1 MFIDYITLML
11 VNMAAGLVI
20 LAWFFLKG
28 LGGPNERAW
37 ASGLAMVGLVALI
50 AGFAMTFT
58 WPIPKL
64 EKVNLAWANA
74 AYGETTVMLG
84 ILFLGA
90 ALAVARSWS
99 LLPVTVYGCLAG
111 IIGIVLGV
119 RIGVLGLSQEPIM
132 TAAGFVLTGLGGPLS
147 LLVALAPERRR
158 VRIITAIVLCIAA
171 AIWLLTAILGYWAH
185 LAMLSKV

>member
-28 LGGPNERAW
+28 LGGPNEKAW
-37 ASGLAMVGLVALI
+37 ASGLAMVGLVALV

-64 EKVNLAWANA
+64 EQVNLAWANVA
-74 AYGETTVMLG
+74 FGETTVLLG

-90 ALAVARSWS
+90 ALAVSRSWS
-99 LLPVTVYGCLAG
+99 LVPVTVYACLAG
-111 IIGIVLGV
+111 VIGIVIGV
-119 RIGVLGLSQEPIM
+119 RIAVLGLSQMPPM
-132 TAAGFVLTGLGGPLS
+132 TAVGFILTGLGGPLS
-147 LLVALAPERRR
+147 LAVALAPGRRT
-158 VRIITAIVLCIAA
+158 VRIITAVILCIAA
-171 AIWLLTAILGYWAH
+171 ALWLLTAILGYWGH